1 MTESMRLIP
10 TEEYNDLIQ
19 QNVNQESAIE
29 TYIERIH
36 ELEEQ
41 FDSAIDALYEYIK
54 MYGIERECSK
64 FLEKYAERGK

>member
-1 MTESMRLIP
+1 VTSY
-10 TEEYNDLIQ
+10 EEYKDLIQ

-41 FDSAIDALYEYIK
+41 VK
-54 MYGIERECSK
+54 M
-64 FLEKYAERGK
+64 AEVKGTVK